1 MRTFWLFP
9 SIVVCMLAVLPG
21 TAGAAPITNATLVGW
36 TDTSLDVIVDGTS
49 NTILFGENTVVRTCL
64 SDVAS
69 LGNIT
74 DGSSNTI
81 LLGEITDIPCVN
93 TPRVP
98 VTRTTRPGITDGTS
112 NTILLDESG
121 NGYFFG
127 GGARINLCAT
137 NVSIADG
144 SSNTIQLDE
153 NGGVCFEEA
162 QVAPVP
168 EPATA
173 VLLASALACLGA
185 SRRRRRPR

>member
-49 NTILFGENTVVRTCL
+49 NTILFGEDTVVQMCL
-64 SDVAS
+64 RNVAS

-81 LLGEITDIPCVN
+81 LFGENVCLDDA
-93 TPRVP
+93 PRVP

-121 NGYFFG
+121 DGYLFG
-127 GGARINLCAT
+127 GGARTTLCAT

-153 NGGVCFEEA
+153 NGGVCFDEA

-185 SRRRRRPR
+185 SRGRRRPR